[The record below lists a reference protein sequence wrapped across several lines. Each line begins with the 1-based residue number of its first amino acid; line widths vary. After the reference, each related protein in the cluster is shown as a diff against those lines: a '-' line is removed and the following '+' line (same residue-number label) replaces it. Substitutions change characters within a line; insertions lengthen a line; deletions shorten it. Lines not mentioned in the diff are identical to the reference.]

1 MRGLKAFEANTHT
14 SHPSVGII
22 TQGLAELYYHRRIYD
37 KAEAMARRSAVYFT
51 FRSISSPSLHLKL
64 LL

>member
-22 TQGLAELYYHRRIYD
+22 TQGLAELYYHRRVYD
-37 KAEAMARRSAVYFT
+37 KAEAMARRSVPD
-51 FRSISSPSLHLKL
+51 RL
-64 LL
+64 